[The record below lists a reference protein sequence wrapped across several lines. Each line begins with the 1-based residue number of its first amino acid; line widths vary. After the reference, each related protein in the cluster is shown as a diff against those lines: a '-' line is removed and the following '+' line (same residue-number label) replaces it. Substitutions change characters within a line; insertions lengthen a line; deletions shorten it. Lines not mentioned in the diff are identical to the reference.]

1 MLFAH
6 NEPAGG
12 APLEDLIPASIVA
25 IIALVILGALGV
37 AHRSG
42 RLKLLP
48 RLAGVAERT
57 TGVPGWASLPAI
69 LTGLSLLV
77 AVFGFYWDV
86 ATHIDNGRD
95 PGPFANPA
103 HYYIIFGLAGIALAG
118 YLALLLGAPA
128 GLKTAVRVRPG
139 WHAPLGAVLLMVCG
153 VISLLGFPLDDVWH
167 RIFGQDVTLWGPT
180 HLQMIGGASL
190 STLALWVLVVEG
202 KNSDEAKALPV
213 PRWKLATVGV
223 NETVYAGAFLVGLS
237 TIQGEFDY
245 SVPQF
250 RLLFH
255 PVLLTLAA
263 GIGLVA
269 ARVRLGRFGAL
280 RAALVFLVI
289 RGALSLIVGPVFGRT
304 TLHLP
309 LYLIEAAVVELVAMK
324 WDTDKQLSFGALC
337 GAAIGTVGLAA
348 EWAWS
353 HVWMTVPWPPALLP
367 EGVLFGVI
375 AGVAGG
381 TLGGFIGRALSPDR
395 PQQRASGWLAVA
407 TAAAILF
414 VLAYPLPIS
423 DDVDASAR
431 IALEE
436 TRPGWVHATIEP
448 RPPETFRDVEW
459 LNVTS
464 WQGGG
469 SVVTGL
475 TPTGSGSYRTED
487 PVPVTSDWKTLIRLH
502 EGSAI
507 MALPIYMPADPAVG
521 ASEVPAQPRFERDF
535 ELDKKLLLREA
546 KTTDPWLS
554 YVAYTVLGAIVVTW
568 IATLGWGLHRLRT
581 SGRRSTRRTT
591 ARGQVVAPA
600 AGS

>member
-6 NEPAGG
+6 TEPAGG

-42 RLKLLP
+42 RLELLP

-57 TGVPGWASLPAI
+57 TGVPGWASLPAS

-86 ATHIDNGRD
+86 AMHIDNGRD

-103 HYYIIFGLAGIALAG
+103 HFFIIFGLAGIALGG

-128 GLKTAVRVRPG
+128 AMKTAIRIRNG
-139 WHAPLGAVLLMVCG
+139 WHAPLGAILLMVCG
-153 VISLLGFPLDDVWH
+153 IIALFGFPLDDVWH

-190 STLALWVLVVEG
+190 STLSLWVLVVEART
-202 KNSDEAKALPV
+202 SDEGKSLPA
-213 PRWKLATVGV
+213 PRWKLATIGV

-237 TIQGEFDY
+237 TVQGEFDY

-255 PVLLTLAA
+255 PVLLMLAA
-263 GIGLVA
+263 GAGLVA
-269 ARVRLGRFGAL
+269 ARIRLGRGGAL
-280 RAALVFLVI
+280 KAALVFLVL
-289 RGALSLIVGPVFGRT
+289 RGLLSLLVGPVFGRT
-304 TLHLP
+304 TLHMP
-309 LYLIEAAVVELVAMK
+309 LYLVEAALVELVALK
-324 WDTDKQLSFGALC
+324 WDTGRQLSFGALC
-337 GAAIGTVGLAA
+337 GAAIGTIGLAA

-353 HVWMTVPWPPALLP
+353 HVWMTIPWPAELLP
-367 EGVLFGVI
+367 EGVLFGVA
-375 AGVAGG
+375 AGITGG
-381 TLGGFIGRALSPDR
+381 LIGGFIGRALSPDR
-395 PQQRASGWLAVA
+395 PQQRASGWLAAA
-407 TAAAILF
+407 TAGAVLF

-423 DDVDASAR
+423 SDLDASAR
-431 IALEE
+431 VSLEE
-436 TRPGWVHATIEP
+436 SRTGRVHATVEP
-448 RPPETFRDVEW
+448 QPAGALEDVEW

-469 SVVTGL
+469 SIVIGL
-475 TPTGSGSYRTED
+475 ERAADGTYRTED
-487 PVPVTSDWKTLIRLH
+487 PVPVTGDWKTLIRLH
-502 EGSAI
+502 QGSSI
-507 MALPIYMPADPAVG
+507 MALPIYLPEDQAVG
-521 ASEVPAQPRFERDF
+521 APEVPARSRFERDF
-535 ELDKKLLLREA
+535 VLDKKLLLREA
-546 KTTDPWLS
+546 KTTDAWLS
-554 YVAYTVLGAIVVTW
+554 YVAYSVLGAIVLTW
-568 IATLGWGLHRLRT
+568 VGVLGWGLRRLRT
-581 SGRRSTRRTT
+581 SGSARSRRPR

-600 AGS
+600 S